1 METNYSMEEIVSIL
15 RHNFY
20 LYYKTF
26 GATDYRT
33 EYAYKEWKETLIG
46 LLEEKRLGRWIC

>member
-20 LYYKTF
+20 LYYKTL
-26 GATDYRT
+26 
-33 EYAYKEWKETLIG
+33 ELQIIG
-46 LLEEKRLGRWIC
+46 QNTHTKNGRKP